1 MPAEKPIERA
11 ASASAPDHARYPNV
25 DRLIEL
31 GRGKDEKVSSDPDP
45 KEPRDRDKSMWK
57 LLLQLRP
64 FLPYLTR
71 LVPVLDVVAAPLQN
85 AGMTSD
91 MRKAVA
97 ESVAE
102 STSKLKTELQSS
114 QRDIAA
120 GVTSTLEKQSLQ
132 IKRLED
138 ELARIRHAADKF
150 ATDQGDIARDVNQLA
165 RLVRLSAAW
174 LGVLIFLLIVMTCLL
189 LVHLLR

>member
-1 MPAEKPIERA
+1 MPAEKPTERGA
-11 ASASAPDHARYPNV
+11 PASAPDRAHYPNV

-31 GRGKDEKVSSDPDP
+31 GSGKDDKGPPDP
-45 KEPRDRDKSMWK
+45 KEPRDNSMWK

-91 MRKAVA
+91 VRKAVA
-97 ESVAE
+97 ESMAE
-102 STSKLKTELQSS
+102 STSKLQTALQSG
-114 QRDIAA
+114 QRDVAA
-120 GVTSTLEKQSLQ
+120 GVTSTLDKQSLQ
-132 IKRLED
+132 IKRLEE

-150 ATDQGDIARDVNQLA
+150 AADQGDIARDVNQLA
-165 RLVRLSAAW
+165 RLVRISAAW
-174 LGVLIFLLIVMTCLL
+174 LAVLLVVVIVMTGLL